1 MKMTLIKLMIILP
14 TTMTLLKTPMSMG
27 FMLILQTMFTSL
39 LLNKILQSSW
49 FMMITFLMMI
59 GGLLILFMYMCSI
72 ASNEKFKLNLNLT
85 FVLIIIIM
93 STDEMLFENQ
103 NNEFQNMVMSNQ
115 LEKFSMIKLY
125 NEKSMIITMLM
136 VMYLLLTMISV
147 SKIVKLHKGPL
158 RKKTYE

>member
-14 TTMTLLKTPMSMG
+14 MVMTMLKTPMSMG
-27 FMLILQTMFTSL
+27 LMLVLQTMFTSML
-39 LLNKILQSSW
+39 MNKILQSSW

-85 FVLIIIIM
+85 LMFIIIM
-93 STDEMLFENQ
+93 TSMDEMLFENQ
-103 NNEFQNMVMSNQ
+103 NNELQNMMSSSQ
-115 LEKFSMIKLY
+115 LEKLSMIKLY